1 MSAVSMTEFARPEQD
16 GASPSSVKA
25 SQSPGQLVEDDL
37 SSCASTLTSGRS
49 DGLRVNT
56 SDGSV
61 APFRRPPRSMDGDCF
76 DNHGG
81 VPVPSHMRCAHVRRR
96 MHNLLQYS

>member
-1 MSAVSMTEFARPEQD
+1 MPVVSTSEFARPEQGD
-16 GASPSSVKA
+16 ASPSSVKA
-25 SQSPGQLVEDDL
+25 SQSPGQFVEDDL

-49 DGLRVNT
+49 DGIRVNT

-61 APFRRPPRSMDGDCF
+61 APFRRPPPSMDGDCF